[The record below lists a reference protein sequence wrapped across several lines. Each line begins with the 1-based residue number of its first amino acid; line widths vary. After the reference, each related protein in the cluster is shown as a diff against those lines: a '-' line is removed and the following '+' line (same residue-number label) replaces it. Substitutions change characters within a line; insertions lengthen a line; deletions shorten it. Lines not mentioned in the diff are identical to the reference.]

1 MIDHEFVDP
10 DLLPYYRGSCL
21 ADPESAGCRYFKAR
35 FTENVDEINP
45 YNVYGYCFYN
55 STKGIQSGKK
65 KVTQE
70 TILRNIIKNKG
81 KYDK

>member
-21 ADPESAGCRYFKAR
+21 VDPESAGCRYFKTR
-35 FTENVDEINP
+35 FTENVDDINP

-55 STKGIQSGKK
+55 NTKGTENGKK
-65 KVTQE
+65 HVTQAS
-70 TILRNIIKNKG
+70 ILRNIIKNKG
-81 KYDK
+81 KYDA